1 MCHDEATINLLEMRF
16 HIPSESQAKEYQADI
31 LDHADVLEARGK
43 AIATFENLQCL
54 IPRGRFEIK
63 LYEKLMHVRGRSHDY
78 KIPYKTVLRSFCLP
92 HTDGVSYFF
101 IVALDPPLKQGN
113 TRYPFLTIQ
122 FHKDDEL
129 DLELGVEDE
138 EEIKAKYGGK
148 ISKEMSGPM
157 FQVFSACMKNLPKPE
172 STLPVTR
179 LSAFLGALIFWWL
192 RLGG

>member
-113 TRYPFLTIQ
+113 TRYPFLSWR
-122 FHKDDEL
+122 FFKKLGRKYFFFEFE
-129 DLELGVEDE
+129 DLQIVRVD
-138 EEIKAKYGGK
+138 
-148 ISKEMSGPM
+148 
-157 FQVFSACMKNLPKPE
+157 NPKCG
-172 STLPVTR
+172 T
-179 LSAFLGALIFWWL
+179 FLCVRDF
-192 RLGG
+192 